1 MVNVSENCYS
11 IESTFTSNALA
22 ASLQQ
27 APGEAPGPHA
37 PPGAS
42 AVRRRRRRD
51 NDPAFTPTRRA
62 VVEVPRH
69 LRRKQPA
76 ARSAWSA
83 MERFWQVV
91 GLMHVTPYRAPPA
104 RPAQMHG
111 VMDTAPA
118 HLTPVAIADCAYF
131 AATVADNNGAVW
143 RMFPV
148 THLPPSSLS
157 CTSSCSHS
165 TGLCKNNNQEDY

>member
-83 MERFWQVV
+83 MKRFRQVI
-91 GLMHVTPYRAPPA
+91 GLMHVTPYRSSLA
-104 RPAQMHG
+104 RPAQVYG
-111 VMDTAPA
+111 IVYTTTP

-131 AATVADNNGAVW
+131 AATVADNDGTVW

-148 THLPPSSLS
+148 THLLPSSLS
-157 CTSSCSHS
+157 CTSLCSHS
-165 TGLCKNNNQEDY
+165 TTLCKSDNQKDY